1 MNRAKQLLFALV
13 VIISGAVYFVTI
25 CPTVEMIDSGELA
38 MAAKNLGVAHPTGY
52 PLYTLLGRIFAML
65 PIGSLIFRVN
75 LLSLLLTAFAS
86 GFLYMLIS
94 EIISERNS
102 AFLKEGISATAAL
115 FVALSPVWWD
125 QGTTNEVYSLNLLLI
140 SISIFG
146 LAKFTRGGKVRWL
159 ILSVYLLGLS
169 LANHLSAVYL
179 IPGFLYLIIIS
190 LRREKANRSSII
202 CAATGF
208 VFPATLYAVLPI
220 RASFKP
226 FLNWGAVNDP
236 YSFYK
241 HITGWQ
247 YRVWMFT
254 KPWEIFD
261 KFGEKI
267 SPAWKLF
274 IGQFGWVGL
283 ILIIAGIVISV
294 RQYRKVLIFGA
305 LIGIINLIYVLNY
318 DIVDIESY
326 YLPMF
331 LVSGIFLAMGM
342 IYLAELV
349 VESTTKI
356 KANAVI
362 PLIICVSMILPIYHL
377 LTNFHEQDKSGKTAA
392 RQGVYDYAAS
402 METGGLALVENWDFY
417 SPWLYL
423 RFAENYHPDLV
434 LIDKELMRRPWY
446 IDFIK
451 RNFNDVYERSKPE
464 FEEFR
469 RYVELFER
477 DKPYDPVAIDK
488 AYYDMLHAVIN
499 NESKLRAVYTNA
511 LDDKKF
517 LASYNPIPCG
527 ILFRFSTDNTFIE
540 SPRIAFDRAYWK
552 KQSDYEPRRLAYL
565 LSTYARAFQAR
576 SKYCEYYRKQDEA
589 GYYNTVGEQAL
600 SIAKRWPAQ

>member
-13 VIISGAVYFVTI
+13 VILSGTVYFVAQ

-65 PIGSLIFRVN
+65 PLGSLIFRVN
-75 LLSLLLTAFAS
+75 LLSLFCTAFAS
-86 GFLYMLIS
+86 GFLYLLIS
-94 EIISERNS
+94 EFISDKNS
-102 AFLKEGISATAAL
+102 GLLAEAISATAAL

-140 SISIFG
+140 SISVLG

-159 ILSVYLLGLS
+159 ILSAYLLGLS

-179 IPGFLYLIIIS
+179 IPGFLYLIIIT
-190 LRREKANRSSII
+190 LRREKTNRSSII
-202 CAATGF
+202 SAAAGF

-236 YSFYK
+236 YFFYK

-247 YRVWMFT
+247 YRVWMFS

-261 KFGEKI
+261 KFGAKI

-274 IGQFGWVGL
+274 IGQFGWIGL
-283 ILIIAGIVISV
+283 ILIIAGIVISA
-294 RQYRKVLIFGA
+294 RRHRKILIFCG
-305 LIGIINLIYVLNY
+305 LIGIINLVYVLNY

-331 LVSGIFLAMGM
+331 LISGIFLAMGM

-377 LTNFHEQDKSGKTAA
+377 LTNFHEQDRSGKTAA
-392 RQGVYDYAAS
+392 RQGVYDYGAS

-423 RFAENYHPDLV
+423 RFAENYRPDLV

-451 RNFNDVYERSKPE
+451 RNFNDVYKRSKPE

-477 DKPYDPVAIDK
+477 DKPYDPVAVDK
-488 AYYDMLHAVIN
+488 AYYDMLHAVID

-511 LDDKKF
+511 LDDPKL
-517 LASYNPIPCG
+517 LANYNPIPCG
-527 ILFRFSTDNTFIE
+527 ILFRFSTVNTFIE
-540 SPRIAFDRAYWK
+540 SPRIAFDSAYWI

-565 LSTYARAFQAR
+565 LSTYYRAFQSR
-576 SKYCEYYRKQDEA
+576 SKYCEYFGKQDEA
-589 GYYNTVGEQAL
+589 AYYKTVGEQAF
-600 SIAKRWPAQ
+600 SIAKRWPVP